1 MAPYDS
7 LCFRQS
13 DVWTLLAAAVKQSP
27 AGKEAQ
33 LEQAVRLDLRESDKI
48 IKVSYLIDKTSKA
61 IG

>member
-1 MAPYDS
+1 M
-7 LCFRQS
+7 CFRQS

-48 IKVSYLIDKTSKA
+48 IKVSYLIDKTSEA
-61 IG
+61 I